1 MKLTGAQLQQILTA
15 LISAYPTVGALD
27 RMVSFGL
34 NENLQAIAGSGS
46 LNDVV
51 FELIRWAQAQGR
63 LEELVREAYEQ
74 NPGNRDLQTVA
85 GWFLSALVSTPVA
98 PVSVP
103 TVPAAASGGAGVLP
117 DRIAIRNALRDRF
130 STEELRTL
138 CFDLRIDYDDLSGG
152 TKPAKA
158 QSLVEYVEH
167 RGQTD
172 RLVAAIRSERGF
184 VI

>member
-1 MKLTGAQLQQILTA
+1 MKLSGAQLQQILNA

-34 NENLQAIAGSGS
+34 DENLQAIAGNGS

-51 FELIRWAQAQGR
+51 FDLIRWAQAQGR
-63 LEELVREAYEQ
+63 LEELVREASEQ
-74 NPGNRDLQTVA
+74 NPGNPELQAVA
-85 GWFLSALVSTPVA
+85 GLFLPMPIPSPV
-98 PVSVP
+98 VQ
-103 TVPAAASGGAGVLP
+103 PASSGGAIAMP
-117 DRIAIRNALRDRF
+117 DRVAIRNALRDRF
-130 STEELRTL
+130 SAEELRTL
-138 CFDLRIDYDDLSGG
+138 CFDLGINHEDLPGD

-158 QSLVEYVEH
+158 QQLVEYVER

-172 RLVAAIRSERGF
+172 RLVAAIRSARGP